1 MKEVVMLQDLYP
13 RDHRRYE
20 GSRFAVELE
29 EFARWLRQVGYSR
42 HSMRGHLCRL
52 RHVLEGSE
60 RFQPG
65 GIFSET
71 ALSEAFTSSSPC
83 ADLYRATQRAFGR
96 FLMAAGRLSK
106 AAPVDALEALCW
118 RYYQHL
124 SDVRGFAAATVQQHR
139 STLEDFLSRGFPIG
153 SELSDLTADDV
164 ETYVQIKSKEVK
176 RQTLQHT
183 VGHLRAF
190 LRYCATHGK
199 TRRGLECIDTPRTYR
214 GELPPRALD
223 WTLVRKLLASVDRKS
238 LNGWRDHAILH
249 LMAYYGLRPSE
260 VASLKLSSIDW
271 DAQTLRVE
279 QRKTRSELVLPLANR
294 TLRLLRRYRRAG
306 RPCCDQPQ
314 LFLRARSP
322 IRALTHYAVVDVFAV
337 RARQSGL
344 PLQGASSYALR
355 HAFAMRLLHRGVG
368 VKAIG
373 DLLGQRSL
381 ESTCVYLR
389 IDTEMLRAV
398 ALSVPAVAAS

>member
-1 MKEVVMLQDLYP
+1 MLQDLYP

-20 GSRFAVELE
+20 DSRFAIELE
-29 EFARWLRQVGYSR
+29 EFARWLQQLGYSR
-42 HSMRGHLCRL
+42 HSVRGHLCRL
-52 RHVLEGSE
+52 RQVLEGSE

-65 GIFSET
+65 GIFSE
-71 ALSEAFTSSSPC
+71 AGLSEAFASSSPC

-96 FLMAAGRLSK
+96 FLMAAGRLSE
-106 AAPVDALEALCW
+106 AAPANALEALCW
-118 RYYQHL
+118 RYCQHL
-124 SDVRGFAAATVQQHR
+124 CDVRGFAATTVHQHR
-139 STLEDFLSRGFPIG
+139 STLEDFLSRGLPNG
-153 SELSDLTADDV
+153 SKFCDLTSNDI
-164 ETYVQIKSKEVK
+164 ETYVQIKSKEVE
-176 RQTLQHT
+176 RQTLQHI

-190 LRYCATHGK
+190 LRYCANHGK

-238 LNGWRDHAILH
+238 PNGWRDHAILH

-260 VASLKLSSIDW
+260 IASLKLSSIDW
-271 DAQTLRVE
+271 DAQTLRVA
-279 QRKTRSELVLPLANR
+279 QRKTRSELDLPLADR
-294 TLRLLRRYRRAG
+294 TVRLLRRYLCAG
-306 RPCCDQPQ
+306 RTCCDQPQ
-314 LFLRARSP
+314 LFLRARTP
-322 IRALTHYAVVDVFAV
+322 IRALTHYAVVDVFAL
-337 RARQSGL
+337 RAQQSGL

-373 DLLGQRSL
+373 DLLGHRSL

-389 IDTEMLRAV
+389 IDIDMLRAV
-398 ALSVPAVAAS
+398 ALPVPADVAS

>member
-1 MKEVVMLQDLYP
+1 MLQDLYP

-20 GSRFAVELE
+20 GSRFAVELD
-29 EFARWLRQVGYSR
+29 EFARWLRQLGYSR

-52 RHVLEGSE
+52 RQVLEGSE

-65 GIFSET
+65 EMISDT
-71 ALSEAFTSSSPC
+71 DLPEAFTCSSPC

-96 FLMAAGRLSK
+96 FLMAVGRLSK
-106 AAPVDALEALCW
+106 AAPVGAREVLCL
-118 RYYQHL
+118 RYCQHL
-124 SDVRGFAAATVQQHR
+124 SDVRGLAATTVQQHR
-139 STLEDFLSRGFPIG
+139 STLEDFLSRGLPNG
-153 SELSDLTADDV
+153 SGLSDLSADDI

-190 LRYCATHGK
+190 LRYCADDGK
-199 TRRGLECIDTPRTYR
+199 ARRGLERIDTPRTYR
-214 GELPPRALD
+214 GELPPRALAWD
-223 WTLVRKLLASVDRKS
+223 LVEKLLASVDTKS
-238 LNGWRDHAILH
+238 PNGWRDHAILH
-249 LMAYYGLRPSE
+249 LMAFYGLRPSE
-260 VASLKLSSIDW
+260 VAALTLSSIDW

-294 TLRLLRRYRRAG
+294 TVRLLRRYRRVG
-306 RPCCDQPQ
+306 RPRCDQPQ
-314 LFLRARSP
+314 LFLRARCP
-322 IRALTHYAVVDVFAV
+322 IRALTHYAVVDIFAA

-344 PLQGASSYALR
+344 PLQRASSYALR
-355 HAFAMRLLHRGVG
+355 HAFAMRLLRRGVG

-373 DLLGQRSL
+373 DLLGHHSL

-389 IDTEMLRAV
+389 IDTDMLRAV
-398 ALSVPAVAAS
+398 ALPVPAIVVS